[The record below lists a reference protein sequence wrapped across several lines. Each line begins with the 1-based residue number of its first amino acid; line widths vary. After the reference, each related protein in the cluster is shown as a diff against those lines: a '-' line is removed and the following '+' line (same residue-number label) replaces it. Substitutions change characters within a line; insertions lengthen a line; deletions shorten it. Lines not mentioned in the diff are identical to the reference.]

1 MLSQIDWPLEFV
13 IEESE
18 INKKSKR
25 LTQRNNKKVQSLIVE
40 GTI

>member
-1 MLSQIDWPLEFV
+1 MPSPIDWPLEFF